1 MTGTFRHRLMRVAT
15 IVAAT
20 SLSGCAAA
28 PALTHAQQLER
39 AREIHDRV
47 ITMDTHVD
55 ISPNNFMAGQA
66 NYVTGLEN
74 TQVDLP
80 KMERGGLDAVWF
92 SIYQGQRDD
101 FTAEGYA
108 SAYETAMSKV
118 EAIRRLTSELAP
130 DRIGLAMT
138 AADVRRI
145 ASEGRLVAL
154 MGMENGYALGE
165 DITNVKRFADLG
177 VRYLS
182 LAHNGHSQLSDSNT
196 GERDGYRWNGLSPLG
211 RQVVV
216 EANRHG
222 MILDI
227 SHPSKAAN
235 LETMRLSRAPVMA
248 SHSTVRGMANH
259 SRNLDDEELDA
270 LRENGGVVQIVAF
283 ASYIKVTPPNPE
295 RNAALA
301 VVREEF
307 GITGG
312 GGAARAA
319 VQALSDERRAQYEQ
333 RMSEVEERYP
343 LPPRANVSDL
353 VDHIDY
359 AVGRI
364 GIDHVGISSD
374 FDGGGGVDGWD
385 DATETINVT
394 LELVRRGYT
403 EEQIEK
409 IWSGNLL
416 RVMEGAERVVR
427 EMQGAR

>member
-1 MTGTFRHRLMRVAT
+1 MTGTFRSRLMPAAA
-15 IVAAT
+15 IVAAA
-20 SLSGCAAA
+20 SLSGFAAA
-28 PALTHAQQLER
+28 PAETEAQQLDR
-39 AREIHDRV
+39 ARAIHDRV

-55 ISPNNFMAGQA
+55 INPNNFIAGQA

-80 KMERGGLDAVWF
+80 KMESGGLDAVWF

-101 FTAEGYA
+101 FTADGYA

-130 DRIGLAMT
+130 DRIGLAVT

-145 ASEGRLVAL
+145 AGEGRLVAL
-154 MGMENGYALGE
+154 MGMENGYAIGE

-196 GERDGYRWNGLSPLG
+196 GEREGYRWNGLSPLG
-211 RQVVV
+211 RQVVA

-222 MILDI
+222 IILDI

-248 SHSTVRGMANH
+248 SHSTVRGMADH

-270 LRENGGVVQIVAF
+270 LRDNGGVVQIVAF
-283 ASYIKVTPPNPE
+283 ASYIRVTPPNPE
-295 RNAALA
+295 RTAAVA
-301 VVREEF
+301 AVREEF
-307 GITGG
+307 GINGG

-333 RMSEVEERYP
+333 RMSDVDKRYP

-353 VDHIDY
+353 VDHIEY
-359 AVGRI
+359 AVDRI

-374 FDGGGGVDGWD
+374 FDGGGGIDGWD

-394 LELVRRGYT
+394 LELVQRGYT
-403 EEQIEK
+403 EEQIGK
-409 IWSGNLL
+409 LWSGNLL
-416 RVMEGAERVVR
+416 RVMEGAARVAR
-427 EMQGAR
+427 EMQGSQ